1 MTKQTYTPEQRA
13 ADAVIHNAIYGP
25 WDEARCRV
33 CGWPVKEKIRD
44 GCTKDVCS
52 MVDREGKRA
61 DEPRRFHE
69 SHDARAALLKWID
82 KQPLAIGIQFI
93 RQLASDLGVSFERD
107 FYPSEVLPLMC
118 ATPTQIAT
126 AALKV
131 IKEMEE

>member
-69 SHDARAALLKWID
+69 SHDARAALLKW
-82 KQPLAIGIQFI
+82 LAADEGRWHRFDHAFFEQFI
-93 RQLASDLGVSFERD
+93 GQRDLD
-107 FYPSEVLPLMC
+107 FVQIAFL
-118 ATPTQIAT
+118 ATPAQVAE

-131 IKEMEE
+131 IKEME